1 MARTPKSRQNRFRGF
16 LDMMSEMNRVQEQW
30 MLHSNPPED
39 QQGRSEATAY
49 VPPSDIFALGDDL
62 IVRCEIPGVKYE
74 DVSVSVASGVLTISG
89 YRNSELDESQVVY
102 YARERVYGAFR
113 RSMMLP
119 EGIDERHVAAKV
131 RNGLLEI
138 TIQGAAATRHH
149 SVPIEPD
156 EDAEDD

>member
-1 MARTPKSRQNRFRGF
+1 MARTPKSRQNPFRGF

-62 IVRCEIPGVKYE
+62 IVRCEVPGVKHE
-74 DVSVSVASGVLTISG
+74 DVSVSVSSGVLTISG
-89 YRNSELDESQVVY
+89 YRNSELDESRVVY

-119 EGIDERHVAAKV
+119 EGIDERHVSAKV

-138 TIQGAAATRHH
+138 TIQGAAATQQHTVR
-149 SVPIEPD
+149 IESD
-156 EDAEDD
+156 EEEGD